1 MSRFA
6 YPLFPALL
14 VSVGFYVISGCSGS
28 GSDVDPA
35 LVAQHRSRLLLSEEP
50 DDVLTVVDVRETLL
64 GEAIESHD
72 DHADDDH
79 DHADHDL
86 EGGDDHADDDHDHAD
101 HDLEGK
107 DDHDHADHDDH
118 DVDAPSGPIEVVMV
132 GQVGGL
138 TNPWEKTQPDFP
150 FATNQAA
157 LFLADPQA
165 VVENEESG
173 HSHAPGEE
181 CPFCAAHAANNT
193 SLLAMVRFVDESGN
207 VLRIDVRNLF
217 DVKEKDTVVVRGTAR
232 VVEGGMMMVD
242 ATGLYIRR

>member
-1 MSRFA
+1 MCRFA

-14 VSVGFYVISGCSGS
+14 VSVGFSVISGCSGS

-79 DHADHDL
+79 DHADHEL
-86 EGGDDHADDDHDHAD
+86 EGEDDHDHDDHAD
-101 HDLEGK
+101 